1 MAPMPSLNP
10 FGVNRR
16 VGTCCPSG
24 KVMSISA
31 KLPRASAI
39 GAVQNAETFT
49 GEGNSLRQK
58 FALPTL
64 PVRNDSPR
72 IQLVPRKHRLSKD
85 HASEKVPKYPIRLS
99 AKSTSLFK

>member
-24 KVMSISA
+24 KVMSIFA

-39 GAVQNAETFT
+39 GAVQNAETFS
-49 GEGNSLRQK
+49 GEGNPLRQK
-58 FALPTL
+58 FALPIL
-64 PVRNDSPR
+64 PPRNDSLTSNR
-72 IQLVPRKHRLSKD
+72 FHENIDFQSFMDNSRHKH
-85 HASEKVPKYPIRLS
+85 
-99 AKSTSLFK
+99 